1 MSTGRE
7 GTRTSEA
14 PRVKTDG
21 ADIAWH
27 AMSAGDATRHWAVDS
42 EQGLDADEVRSR
54 LAQYGPNRLAV
65 EPPPSLWAVALGQMS
80 NPMNIMLAIVA
91 VASLAIGQVA
101 TGLFVAGLVTF
112 NVVMG
117 SRQELKARASVQALA
132 ELQVPHARARRSGRV
147 EEVEA
152 VDLVPGDIVLL
163 EAGDVVPA
171 DGRILTAATLE
182 VQEAALTGES
192 APVAKDA
199 SVLPDEDVA
208 LGDRTNLVF
217 QNTQVTR
224 GTASFVV
231 TATGQSTQMG
241 RIADMVTATKRVRS
255 PLQRELDGM
264 TKIFGLLAWTAV
276 AVIAIVGI
284 AATWRARRSSSC
296 ASRPRSRRFPWAS
309 RHSCRRCCRRAR
321 NTWPTRRPW

>member
-1 MSTGRE
+1 M
-7 GTRTSEA
+7 
-14 PRVKTDG
+14 
-21 ADIAWH
+21 
-27 AMSAGDATRHWAVDS
+27 
-42 EQGLDADEVRSR
+42 
-54 LAQYGPNRLAV
+54 
-65 EPPPSLWAVALGQMS
+65 
-80 NPMNIMLAIVA
+80 
-91 VASLAIGQVA
+91 
-101 TGLFVAGLVTF
+101 
-112 NVVMG
+112 
-117 SRQELKARASVQALA
+117 QALA

-147 EEVEA
+147 EQVEA

-199 SVLPDEDVA
+199 STLPDEDVA

-284 AATWRARRSSSC
+284 ARGHGGRDARPPVHLDRDLGD
-296 ASRPRSRRFPWAS
+296 SRWAS
-309 RHSCRRCCRRAR
+309 RRSCRRCCRRAR